1 MLNLKQLGKF
11 SCSGDCLSERK
22 INLAPR
28 LHGKPAWNALN
39 ASPTPD
45 RTVKSQERGRCCG
58 THEPRTSISILFPIL
73 PKLNF
78 YNLDS
83 KVLDFRSQF
92 VSRSHYAGKK
102 KMKTKL
108 YFSGYCP
115 TVCSSRKWSFS
126 KTLLNGG
133 ELIWKYRLSC
143 VVLWTKKN
151 LLKTEFFKNGD
162 IAIIMRLPCQSFNG
176 RWLLL
181 F

>member
-1 MLNLKQLGKF
+1 MFWGLLVWKKNKLSTSTTWETGVKCIRRLPHPGQDGQESRTRKMLWDTRATDEYFYTFSDFTETELLQSWQQGLG
-11 SCSGDCLSERK
+11 LSVAVCVPFTLR
-22 INLAPR
+22 R
-28 LHGKPAWNALN
+28 
-39 ASPTPD
+39 
-45 RTVKSQERGRCCG
+45 
-58 THEPRTSISILFPIL
+58 
-73 PKLNF
+73 
-78 YNLDS
+78 
-83 KVLDFRSQF
+83 
-92 VSRSHYAGKK
+92 KK
-102 KMKTKL
+102 KLKTKL